1 MTCFL
6 IRALTFAA
14 VFGVFTAICAS
25 GMAKASESVKPPA
38 QHWPFSGPFGTYDRA
53 ALQRGYQVYRE
64 VCSACHAMKRVR
76 YRELADLGYSEAQIK
91 AVAAQASVMDG
102 PNDEGEMFER
112 PAWPS
117 DPFKSPFANDQ
128 ASRAANGGAF
138 PPDLSLIVKA
148 RPGGADYIYALLT
161 GYQEAPEGHILLAGQ
176 HWNAYM
182 PGNVIAM
189 TPPLTDGQI
198 AYADGS
204 AQTVSQYARDVA
216 QFLTWA
222 SEPRLEDRKE
232 TGLKVLLFLSVFVA
246 VFYAAKR
253 KIWSGL
259 S

>member
-1 MTCFL
+1 MKRPTVRFSAFFTVFL
-6 IRALTFAA
+6 FATGIGVASVRAA
-14 VFGVFTAICAS
+14 
-25 GMAKASESVKPPA
+25 ESAQPPA
-38 QHWPFSGPFGTYDRA
+38 QNWPFSGLFGTYDRA
-53 ALQRGYQVYRE
+53 SLQRGYQVYRE

-91 AVAAQASVMDG
+91 AVAAQYSVMDG

-112 PAWPS
+112 PARPS

-128 ASRAANGGAF
+128 AARAANGGAL

-148 RPGGADYIYALLT
+148 RPGGANYVYALLT
-161 GYQEAPEGHILLAGQ
+161 GFEDPPAGHTLLPGQ
-176 HWNAYM
+176 NWNAYM
-182 PGNVIAM
+182 AGNVIAM
-189 TPPLTDGQI
+189 APPLTDGQV

-222 SEPRLEDRKE
+222 SDPTLEERKE
-232 TGLKVLLFLSVFVA
+232 TGFKALLFLFVFVG

-253 KIWSGL
+253 KIWS
-259 S
+259 SIH